1 MGGSRSGRVGG
12 NPASEACASIVLST
26 TNLLRAGLRS
36 GIKGTLRWRLWVD
49 AKPFPIV
56 FQIDT
61 TQEYGAFFEL
71 VHRPRNGD
79 RTIHR
84 YNVRLLRTP
93 QPLGG
98 SRWWFECPHSFRK
111 TMKLY
116 LPLGGSRFYS
126 RQAYQLGYASQ
137 REDAMGRAQ
146 RQAMKVFRRLEGE
159 GNWRDG
165 PPPKPKWMRW
175 RTYDRLADRFDYYNA
190 RFDGVWLDSV
200 AGLLAKKS

>member
-1 MGGSRSGRVGG
+1 MGGPRSGRVGG
-12 NPASEACASIVLST
+12 HPSSEACASVVLT
-26 TNLLRAGLRS
+26 TTHLLRAGLRS
-36 GIKGTLRWRLWVD
+36 GIRMNLRWPVRLD
-49 AKPFPIV
+49 GKPFPV
-56 FQIDT
+56 DFRIDT
-61 TQEYGAFFEL
+61 TDEQSPHIEL
-71 VHRPRNGD
+71 VHRPRTAD
-79 RTIHR
+79 RAIQR
-84 YNVRLLRTP
+84 YRVRLLRTP

-98 SRWWFECPHSFRK
+98 SRWWFECPQSFRK

-116 LPLGGSRFYS
+116 LPFGGCRFYS
-126 RQAYQLGYASQ
+126 RQAYRLGYASQ

-146 RQAMKVFRRLEGE
+146 RQAMRIFRRLEGE

-190 RFDGVWLDSV
+190 RFDGGWLDSV